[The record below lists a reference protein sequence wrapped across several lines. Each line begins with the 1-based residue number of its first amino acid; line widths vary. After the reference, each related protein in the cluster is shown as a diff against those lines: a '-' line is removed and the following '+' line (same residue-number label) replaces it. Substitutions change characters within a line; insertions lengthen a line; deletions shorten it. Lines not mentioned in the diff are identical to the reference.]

1 MVSANKKHLKESAKY
16 IKLVGLDELFLK
28 RSPFELS
35 GGQKRRVALAGI
47 LAMEPD
53 FIIADEPTAGLDPA
67 GVIEILNI
75 FKELHNQGK
84 TVIIVTHDLDNVLE
98 YTQRVL
104 AFKDGQIVKD
114 GDTHDVLRDTE
125 FLKNN
130 YMEPPKLLD
139 FVSKLEA
146 NGINVPRVTSID
158 ELADFINKHMS
169 NKNKSGVKD
178 EQ

>member
-84 TVIIVTHDLDNVLE
+84 TVIIVTSW
-98 YTQRVL
+98 
-104 AFKDGQIVKD
+104 
-114 GDTHDVLRDTE
+114 LR
-125 FLKNN
+125 
-130 YMEPPKLLD
+130 
-139 FVSKLEA
+139 
-146 NGINVPRVTSID
+146 
-158 ELADFINKHMS
+158 
-169 NKNKSGVKD
+169 
-178 EQ
+178 